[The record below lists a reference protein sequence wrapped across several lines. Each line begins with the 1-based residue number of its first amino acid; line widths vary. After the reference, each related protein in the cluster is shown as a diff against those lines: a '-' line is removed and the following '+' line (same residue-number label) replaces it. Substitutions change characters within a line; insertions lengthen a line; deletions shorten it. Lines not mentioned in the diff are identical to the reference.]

1 MAGTVPE
8 LETMKNKQKGV
19 ARTWGIAAAILGILV
34 IWMVS
39 GLIGGG
45 HKAEAENKA
54 SAEKPLQR
62 FKVSVRNQNAETVDR
77 EVLINGDTTPDQTII
92 VASQID
98 GQVIAIGARKGARVN
113 QGALLARVDPRDS
126 EQRKARAEAVL
137 KQRELEFDGA
147 KRLRATG
154 YVSESELSSRLA
166 ALEVARADVK
176 EIDLHL
182 QNLSI
187 LAPVS
192 GVLEQQGI
200 EVGSYVKTGDPVAKL
215 IKIDPL
221 IVSGGV
227 SENDIRNIKIG
238 DTAEAEILGH
248 QLKGHVKFVSSLAD
262 EKTRTFT
269 VDIAVDNPRGEIP
282 AGLSARI
289 RLPVQSIQAQKIPS
303 SLLTLSDNGDIG
315 VKHVVDGKVVF
326 TKAEIVRSNG
336 DAVWI
341 TGLPSPIALITRG
354 QGFVATGE
362 TVDVEAEAAPAASA
376 AK

>member
-1 MAGTVPE
+1 
-8 LETMKNKQKGV
+8 MKNTQKGV
-19 ARTWGIAAAILGILV
+19 ARTWGIAAAIIGILV

-39 GLIGGG
+39 GFFGGG
-45 HKAEAENKA
+45 HKSEAEDKG
-54 SAEKPLQR
+54 STEKPHQR
-62 FKVSVRNQNAETVDR
+62 FKVSVKKQTAETVDR
-77 EVLINGDTTPDQTII
+77 EVLINGDTTPDQVVVI
-92 VASQID
+92 ASQIE

-126 EQRKARAEAVL
+126 EQRKARTVAVL

-147 KRLRATG
+147 KRLRETG
-154 YVSESELSSRLA
+154 YVTESELASRQA
-166 ALEVARADVK
+166 ALEVARADIK

-182 QNLSI
+182 KNLSI

-192 GVLEQQGI
+192 GVLEQQNI
-200 EVGSYVKTGDPVAKL
+200 EIGSYVKIGDPVAKL

-227 SENDIRNIKIG
+227 GENDIRNIKVG
-238 DTAEAEILGH
+238 DAAEAEVLGH

-262 EKTRTFT
+262 DKTRTFT
-269 VDIAVDNPRGEIP
+269 VDIAINNPRGEIP

-289 RLPVQSIQAQKIPS
+289 RLPVQSILAQKIPS

-315 VKHVVDGKVVF
+315 VKHVIDGKVVF

-341 TGLPSPIALITRG
+341 TGLPSPIDLITRG
-354 QGFVATGE
+354 QGFVAAGE
-362 TVDVEAEAAPAASA
+362 SVDVESEAAPVAV

>member
-1 MAGTVPE
+1 MPE

-19 ARTWGIAAAILGILV
+19 ARTWGIAAAIIGVLV
-34 IWMVS
+34 IWMLS
-39 GLIGGG
+39 GLFGRGNN
-45 HKAEAENKA
+45 AEAEPKA
-54 SAEKPLQR
+54 DAEKAQQR
-62 FKVSVRNQNAETVDR
+62 FKVSVRNQNAEAVDR
-77 EVLINGDTTPDQTII
+77 EVLINGDTTPDQSI
-92 VASQID
+92 VIASQIE

-126 EQRKARAEAVL
+126 EQRKARAAAVL

-147 KRLRATG
+147 KRLRETG
-154 YVSESELSSRLA
+154 YVSESELSSRQA

-176 EIDLHL
+176 EIELHL
-182 QNLSI
+182 KNLTI

-200 EVGSYVKTGDPVAKL
+200 EVGSYVKIGDPVAKI

-227 SENDIRNIKIG
+227 SENDIRNVKVG
-238 DTAEAEILGH
+238 DKAEAEILGH
-248 QLKGHVKFVSSLAD
+248 TLKGHVKFVSSLAD

-269 VDIAVDNPRGEIP
+269 VDIAVENPHGDIP

-315 VKHVVDGKVVF
+315 VKHVVNGKVVF

-341 TGLPSPIALITRG
+341 TGLPSPVALITRG
-354 QGFVATGE
+354 QGFVAAGE
-362 TVDVEAEAAPAASA
+362 SVDVQAEAAPVA

>member
-1 MAGTVPE
+1 MASTMPE

-19 ARTWGIAAAILGILV
+19 ARTWGIATAIIGVLV
-34 IWMVS
+34 IWMLS
-39 GLIGGG
+39 GLFGRGNN
-45 HKAEAENKA
+45 AEAEPKA
-54 SAEKPLQR
+54 DAEKAQQR
-62 FKVSVRNQNAETVDR
+62 FKVSVRNQNAEAVDR
-77 EVLINGDTTPDQTII
+77 EVLINGDTTPDQSI
-92 VASQID
+92 VIASQTE

-126 EQRKARAEAVL
+126 EQRKARAAAVL

-147 KRLRATG
+147 KRLRETG
-154 YVSESELSSRLA
+154 YVSESELSSRQA

-176 EIDLHL
+176 EIELHL
-182 QNLSI
+182 KNLTI

-200 EVGSYVKTGDPVAKL
+200 EVGSYVKIGDPVAKI

-227 SENDIRNIKIG
+227 SENDIRNVKVG
-238 DTAEAEILGH
+238 DKAEAEILGH
-248 QLKGHVKFVSSLAD
+248 TLKGHVKFVSSLAD

-269 VDIAVDNPRGEIP
+269 VDIAVENPHGDIP

-315 VKHVVDGKVVF
+315 VKHVVNGKVVF

-354 QGFVATGE
+354 QGFVAAGE
-362 TVDVEAEAAPAASA
+362 SVDVQAEAAPVA

>member
-1 MAGTVPE
+1 MTSTMPE
-8 LETMKNKQKGV
+8 LETMKNRQKGV
-19 ARTWGIAAAILGILV
+19 ARTWGIAAAIIGILV

-39 GLIGGG
+39 GLFGGG
-45 HKAEAENKA
+45 HKAEAETKA
-54 SAEKPLQR
+54 NVEKPQQR
-62 FKVSVRNQNAETVDR
+62 FKVSIKKQNAETVDR
-77 EVLINGDTTPDQTII
+77 EVLINGDTTPDQI
-92 VASQID
+92 VVIASQIE

-126 EQRKARAEAVL
+126 EQRKARTVAVL

-147 KRLRATG
+147 KRLRETG
-154 YVSESELSSRLA
+154 YVTESELASRQA
-166 ALEVARADVK
+166 ALEVARADIK

-182 QNLSI
+182 KNLSI

-200 EVGSYVKTGDPVAKL
+200 EVGSYVKIGDPIAKL

-227 SENDIRNIKIG
+227 GENDIRNIKVG
-238 DTAEAEILGH
+238 DAAEAEVLGH
-248 QLKGHVKFVSSLAD
+248 KLKGHVKFVSSLAD
-262 EKTRTFT
+262 DKTRTFT
-269 VDIAVDNPRGEIP
+269 VDIAINNPRGEIP

-289 RLPVQSIQAQKIPS
+289 RLPVQSILAQKIPS

-315 VKHVVDGKVVF
+315 VKHVVDGKVAF

-341 TGLPSPIALITRG
+341 TGLPSSIALITRG

-362 TVDVEAEAAPAASA
+362 SVDVEVEAAPVAA

>member
-1 MAGTVPE
+1 MLE
-8 LETMKNKQKGV
+8 LETMKNRQKGV
-19 ARTWGIAAAILGILV
+19 ARTWGIAAAIIGILV

-39 GLIGGG
+39 GLFGGG
-45 HKAEAENKA
+45 HKAEAENKIHN
-54 SAEKPLQR
+54 EKPQQR
-62 FKVSVRNQNAETVDR
+62 FKVSVKKQNAETVER
-77 EVLINGDTTPDQTII
+77 EVLINGDTTPDQI
-92 VASQID
+92 VVIASQIE

-126 EQRKARAEAVL
+126 EARKATATAVL

-147 KRLRATG
+147 KRLRETG
-154 YVSESELSSRLA
+154 YVTESELASRQA

-176 EIDLHL
+176 QIDLHL
-182 QNLSI
+182 KNLSI

-192 GVLEQQGI
+192 GVLEQQSM
-200 EVGSYVKTGDPVAKL
+200 EVGSYVKIGDPVAKL

-221 IVSGGV
+221 VVSGGV
-227 SENDIRNIKIG
+227 SENDIRSIKVG
-238 DTAEAEILGH
+238 DKAEAEILGH
-248 QLKGHVKFVSSLAD
+248 KRSGHIKFVSSLAD
-262 EKTRTFT
+262 QKTRTFT
-269 VDIAVDNPRGEIP
+269 VDIAIDNPRGEIP

-289 RLPVQSIQAQKIPS
+289 RLPVQSILAQKLPS

-354 QGFVATGE
+354 QGFVAAGE
-362 TVDVEAEAAPAASA
+362 SVDVETEAAPAAA
-376 AK
+376 TP